1 MSELEVQLHLPCCDN
16 LNEFHKGYCVLCSQT
31 KLTAY
36 PCPTIQ
42 EAQSTLMTISGT
54 L

>member
-1 MSELEVQLHLPCCDN
+1 MNELEVQLHQPCCDN

-36 PCPTIQ
+36 PCQAIQ
-42 EAQSTLMTISGT
+42 KDEQSGT

>member
-1 MSELEVQLHLPCCDN
+1 MSELEVQLHQPCCDN

-36 PCPTIQ
+36 PCQAIQ
-42 EAQSTLMTISGT
+42 KDEQSGT